1 MPHQAKLKYYSN
13 LIIFIITFFFWELLK
28 FYLSVFFFSN
38 LPRSKT
44 TTDHF
49 TLGLSINSIRYQ
61 VASTAGRS
69 ILEFHTGFNFPVIVT
84 NKRDRLKR
92 QALPSNIGTNIRTS
106 NNKKALTYLHHSLIV
121 ACWWWDKN
129 VKWKANDYSSLL
141 SEFQFKRI
149 LYKTKSDIWVR
160 IGKYYIFLSLVGRT
174 IFLFLK

>member
-1 MPHQAKLKYYSN
+1 MINKFTSFRLTCYCNFMPHQAKLKYYSN

-106 NNKKALTYLHHSLIV
+106 NNKKALTPFTNCGMLVMRQKCQMKSQ
-121 ACWWWDKN
+121 W
-129 VKWKANDYSSLL
+129 LL
-141 SEFQFKRI
+141 VTSIRI
-149 LYKTKSDIWVR
+149 SI
-160 IGKYYIFLSLVGRT
+160 
-174 IFLFLK
+174 